1 RVRASSGPAAPPRVG
16 RRPKVY
22 EPGPAEVHL
31 DVPRRQHGLLAGVLV
46 ETLTAAGGTDSAR
59 RRAVEAARRRGG
71 ALGRAART
79 ADDGAHAALADAS
92 AALEDLGF
100 EPYDAGPG
108 VLRLGSCPFHPLAAE

>member
-1 RVRASSGPAAPPRVG
+1 MTTCLPVLTTAI
-16 RRPKVY
+16 
-22 EPGPAEVHL
+22 
-31 DVPRRQHGLLAGVLV
+31 GLLCGLDP
-46 ETLTAAGGTDSAR
+46 TLTAAGGTDSAR

-108 VLRLGSCPFHPLAAE
+108 VLRLGSCPFHPLAAEWPDL